1 MRDRPY
7 KKPMSNNFPKWA
19 ELQALLEPADR
30 VLCLIR
36 PDPDSMASAWAL
48 KTVLKPRVESVVVAY
63 DEAIKRLENR
73 AMVKLLHLQMV
84 HADTVD
90 VTRFSKLALV
100 DGQLSQFPNYKELT
114 FHLVIDHHPIVHDHP
129 YLFTDIRPS
138 TGATSTIMEEYLR
151 AAKVR
156 ASVRLATA
164 LCFGIKTDTD
174 NFQRG
179 TRQADAEAFSRL
191 FPQANYRILQA
202 IEQVEIPSR
211 QLNFFDLA
219 LHRLRVKRRRAVVHL
234 GAAESADIAVI
245 ISDFLLRV
253 SGLEFVAVS
262 IFAPDKLV
270 LIFRSRSLRRHAGR
284 IAHNHFGELGS
295 AGGHPSAARAEIL
308 LDDLPAEMKLFDP
321 DSVERWIEKELGRP
335 VKAKAAE
342 AGA

>member
-1 MRDRPY
+1 MA
-7 KKPMSNNFPKWA
+7 NNFPKWA
-19 ELQALLEPADR
+19 ELQAALEPSDR

-36 PDPDSMASAWAL
+36 PDPDSMASALAL
-48 KTVLKPRVESVVVAY
+48 KMILKPRVETVVVAF

-73 AMVKLLHLQMV
+73 AMVKLLRLSMV

-90 VTRFSKLALV
+90 VTRFTKLALV
-100 DGQLSQFPNYKELT
+100 DGQLSQFPNYKDWT
-114 FHLVIDHHPIVHDHP
+114 FHLVIDHHPIVQENP
-129 YLFTDIRPS
+129 YLFTDIRPQ

-156 ASVRLATA
+156 VSGRLATA

-191 FPQANYRILQA
+191 FPRANYRILQA
-202 IEQVEIPSR
+202 IEQSEIPSR

-245 ISDFLLRV
+245 IADFLLRV
-253 SGLEFVAVS
+253 SGIEFVAVS
-262 IFAPDKLV
+262 IFLPEKLV
-270 LIFRSRSLRRHAGR
+270 LVFRSRGLRRHAGR
-284 IAHNHFGELGS
+284 IAHNHFGDLGS
-295 AGGHPSAARAEIL
+295 AGGHHSAGRAEIQIE
-308 LDDLPAEMKLFDP
+308 DLPAEMKLFDP
-321 DSVERWIEKELGRP
+321 DSVERWVEEELGRP
-335 VKAKAAE
+335 VKAKSPE